1 MKKNKVWRIKGF
13 EGIFSD
19 EELISLIESKQVN
32 KDFSITTR
40 EMKTWVKLKDSIY
53 QYYLKEDEDETVQ

>member
-53 QYYLKEDEDETVQ
+53 QYYLKEDEDETIQ

>member
-53 QYYLKEDEDETVQ
+53 QYYLKEDEDEAVQ